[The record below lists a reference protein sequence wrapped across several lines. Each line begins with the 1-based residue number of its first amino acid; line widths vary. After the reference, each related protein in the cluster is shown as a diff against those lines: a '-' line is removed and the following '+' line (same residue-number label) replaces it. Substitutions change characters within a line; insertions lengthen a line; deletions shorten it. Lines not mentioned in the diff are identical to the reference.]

1 MKPADAI
8 GGPCARQANGIAS
21 LVQDL
26 LAPHTSSPL
35 VPDRDPKLHC
45 IRVDSI
51 LQRQAW
57 ATVWHAFDE
66 GPCGSQVF
74 RPPSRKKP
82 ILRGLQSRCPDPLE
96 LSSKPASSI
105 PLADG
110 RTAQLS
116 LAGVFAL
123 HTISLSRS
131 QRRSFIRLLAP
142 AYEVCRPSR
151 QCQSLPS

>member
-82 ILRGLQSRCPDPLE
+82 ILRGLQSRCPDPL
-96 LSSKPASSI
+96 SSPANLPPQYRWQMGGRNSSLL
-105 PLADG
+105 LA
-110 RTAQLS
+110 S
-116 LAGVFAL
+116 LL
-123 HTISLSRS
+123 CIQSLLSRS
-131 QRRSFIRLLAP
+131 QRRSLHTSTCA
-142 AYEVCRPSR
+142 
-151 QCQSLPS
+151 SL